1 MASINILL
9 VDDDIRNLT
18 VLEAILDAPDYRVL
32 KASSAD
38 EALRILMEQDCAAIV
53 MDVKMPDMNGLEL
66 AQLIKQ
72 RRKTQHIPI
81 LFLTAHYYEERHVV
95 LGYDAGAV
103 DYITK
108 PVHPAVLRSKIAVF
122 VELFRKTA
130 ELARLNAA
138 MEAEILDRQKA
149 EERWR
154 LVVEAAPHAKIV
166 LDAKGRIIIVNSRTE
181 TLFGYS
187 RGELL
192 GEPLQ
197 KLLTRG
203 LPPEWLENIAATERQ
218 PSWELTGQKK
228 EGASISLEAVFSSF
242 QSGDGHCLLVSLADI
257 TRRKQAEAALR
268 ASNEELAL
276 KNAELLRSAD
286 ERARR
291 IAAEAARAEAEAANR
306 AKDHFLA
313 MLSHELRTPL
323 SPVLHAVALI
333 EEEHHCPPAAGEL
346 LETIRRNVQLEARL
360 IDDLLDLAR
369 IRNGKLQLNLEKVD
383 AHDLFR
389 RAVEIC
395 QPDIQRQELE
405 ARLNFSARRCWL
417 HADPAR
423 IQQIFWNL
431 ITNAIKYSGKG
442 GTLTFSTFDD
452 ENGRIRV
459 EVADTGIGIAPE
471 RLAGIFDA
479 FEQAMHGG
487 TIEARSDGEGKGST
501 FTVRLPAIA
510 EVVRSAEPKSPALQ
524 KPWPSLRILLVEDHA
539 DTAAHLM
546 RLLRNRGYEVV
557 AADSVASAMAM
568 MKTAAADVLLS
579 DIGLPDGQGLEL
591 MPPFLKEANGRRVAG
606 IALSGYGMPEDVRR
620 SRAAGFTHHV
630 TKPVDISQLEK
641 TLTAIAQDLTTP

>member
-9 VDDDIRNLT
+9 VDDDKKNLT
-18 VLEAILDAPDYRVL
+18 VLEAILDAPDHCLL
-32 KASSAD
+32 KASNAD
-38 EALRILMEQDCAAIV
+38 EALRILEEQECAAIV
-53 MDVKMPDMNGLEL
+53 MDVNMPDMSGLEL

-108 PVHPAVLRSKIAVF
+108 PVYPAVLRSKIAVF

-138 MEAEILDRQKA
+138 MEVEILDRQKA

-166 LDAKGRIIIVNSRTE
+166 LDAEGRIIIVNSRTE
-181 TLFGYS
+181 TLFGYA
-187 RGELL
+187 REELL

-197 KLLTRG
+197 KLLTGG
-203 LPPEWLENIAATERQ
+203 LPHGWLEQGAASECQ
-218 PSWELTGQKK
+218 PSWELTGLRKA
-228 EGASISLEAVFSSF
+228 GTTVSLEAVFSSF
-242 QSGDGHCLLVSLADI
+242 QSSDGHFLLVSLADL
-257 TRRKQAEAALR
+257 TRRKQAEAAR
-268 ASNEELAL
+268 V
-276 KNAELLRSAD
+276 
-286 ERARR
+286 
-291 IAAEAARAEAEAANR
+291 EAESANR

-333 EEEHHCPPAAGEL
+333 EEEHHCPPAARDL

-369 IRNGKLQLNLEKVD
+369 IRNGKLQLNLENVD

-395 QPDIQRQELE
+395 QPDIQRQEFE
-405 ARLNFSARRCWL
+405 VRLNFSAKRCWL

-431 ITNAIKYSGKG
+431 ISNAIKYSGKG

-452 ENGRIRV
+452 DNGRLRV
-459 EVADTGIGIAPE
+459 EVADTGIGIAAE
-471 RLAGIFDA
+471 RLEGIFDA
-479 FEQAMHGG
+479 FEQAHGARSTGLGLGLAISRILTEMHGG
-487 TIEARSDGEGKGST
+487 TIAARSAGEGLGSI
-501 FTVRLPAIA
+501 FTVRLPGTGEAG
-510 EVVRSAEPKSPALQ
+510 RHHEPESPALKQ
-524 KPWPSLRILLVEDHA
+524 PLPTLRILLVEDHA
-539 DTAAHLM
+539 DTANHLT
-546 RLLRNRGYEVV
+546 RLLRNRGYEVM
-557 AADSVASAMAM
+557 AAGSVATGKAL
-568 MKTAAADVLLS
+568 MKTSAADVLLS

-591 MPPFLKEANGRRVAG
+591 MPPFLAEANGRPVAG
-606 IALSGYGMPEDVRR
+606 IALSGYGMPEDIRR
-620 SRAAGFTHHV
+620 SRAAGFTHHL

-641 TLTAIAQDLTTP
+641 TLTAIARELAAG